1 MAKESSLIPQAMEL
15 STAQKNM
22 WLLNA
27 LDKENTSY
35 VITLAY
41 DLKGQLNLG
50 ALEQSMR
57 AVSKRP
63 VEGLLMNRGY
73 FILI

>member
-1 MAKESSLIPQAMEL
+1 MAEQSASRLQALEL

-41 DLKGQLNLG
+41 ELEGPLNL
-50 ALEQSMR
+50 R
-57 AVSKRP
+57 A
-63 VEGLLMNRGY
+63 
-73 FILI
+73 